1 MSGTSSIFFCGLGDD
16 AAESSAG
23 LLAPP
28 LLTPLLLLGSE
39 VVLGVVTKMYPQNI
53 ARATPS
59 STTQVSVPVVEL
71 VDFGFFEGWVPDFGA
86 EEGAGMTAAHY

>member
-1 MSGTSSIFFCGLGDD
+1 
-16 AAESSAG
+16 
-23 LLAPP
+23 
-28 LLTPLLLLGSE
+28 
-39 VVLGVVTKMYPQNI
+39 MYPQNI